1 MKAKWERIA
10 KETMEPVELI
20 PGQGSSIYKVRG
32 DKTSVWVLTDIG
44 DFPAPAPPLDKFE
57 VAPAG
62 GREVTFDL
70 SDPDFLVVR
79 KSVGMAEYTHY
90 IPWEKIVDIIFR
102 AVN

>member
-1 MKAKWERIA
+1 MKVNWEKII
-10 KETMEPVELI
+10 KDSMEPVELM

-32 DKTSVWVLTDIG
+32 DKTSVWVLTDVG
-44 DFPAPAPPLDKFE
+44 DFPAPPPPLDKFE

-62 GREVTFDL
+62 GREVIFDL

-79 KSVGMAEYTHY
+79 KNVGMAEYTHH
-90 IPWEKIVDIIFR
+90 IPWDKIVDIFFR